1 MEILD
6 KLCDGRVVEKTRHHV
21 EYDGMLWEIDVFEGA
36 NGGLIVAEIELDSED
51 QGFSLPPWVGE
62 EVSGDARYL
71 NSSLAINPYRN
82 WSGEV

>member
-1 MEILD
+1 MRAKRGIWPINVHEA
-6 KLCDGRVVEKTRHHV
+6 RRTRRF
-21 EYDGMLWEIDVFEGA
+21 GGGSWIDVFEGA
-36 NGGLIVAEIELDSED
+36 NDGLIVAEIELDSED

-71 NSSLAINPYRN
+71 NSSLAINPYSN